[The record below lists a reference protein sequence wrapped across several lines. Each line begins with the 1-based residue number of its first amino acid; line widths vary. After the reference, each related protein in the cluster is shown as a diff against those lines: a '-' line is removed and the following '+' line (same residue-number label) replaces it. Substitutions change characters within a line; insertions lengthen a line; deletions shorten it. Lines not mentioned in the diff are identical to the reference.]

1 MKVELDLSTEQLA
14 ELDKGL
20 VDLISSLTDEQKS
33 QIVKEYLQ
41 NKMDNNFYK
50 KSDGYYSSSTT
61 LSDFGRE
68 VIDGLQS
75 KISKNITDS
84 LLQDEE
90 ISKRIDDVT
99 KGIVKNLDT
108 IISKSLVEYITNNL
122 FHNQQSIQQQI
133 FMTVNK
139 MLNERSIR

>member
-133 FMTVNK
+133 LMTVNK